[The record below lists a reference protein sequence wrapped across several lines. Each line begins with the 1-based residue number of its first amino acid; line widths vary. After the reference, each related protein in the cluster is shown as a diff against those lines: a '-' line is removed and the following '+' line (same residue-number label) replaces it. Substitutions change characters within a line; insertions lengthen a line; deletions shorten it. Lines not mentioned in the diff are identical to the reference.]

1 MKSVTARDAK
11 TNFGELLDTAIREPV
26 SITRNGRP
34 VAVVLSRQDF
44 ERLAAIED
52 AWWARRT
59 EAGEAEGLLSPQD
72 SEEFLKTLINA
83 RD

>member
-44 ERLAAIED
+44 DRLAAIED
-52 AWWARRT
+52 AWWARRA
-59 EAGEAEGLLSPQD
+59 EVGEAEGLLSPQE
-72 SEEFLKTLINA
+72 SEEFLKNLINA